1 MDAVGSAWTQ
11 AVDRDEMLRAPT
23 AGVAF
28 LPGLVRS
35 ERRDRAHG
43 SRLAKPLV
51 IGADIVA
58 IAAGMALAALIRD
71 SARHDL
77 HTTHESI
84 FLTAAVSIPIWL
96 FLFARYKLYSAAAVA
111 SAAAE
116 LRRIVHAT
124 AAAVA
129 CTALVAIVL
138 HEKTPRGWVI
148 LTFFTALVTVVA
160 ERTLVRRA
168 FSRVR
173 AGGRMR
179 RRVVIIG
186 ANAEAL
192 GFAQMLQANVTL
204 GYNVL
209 GVLEC
214 EGGSHPTAG
223 ERSPIPVLG
232 NCRDTLDI
240 VKALDVTGV
249 IIATSAVDV
258 PTANRLARRAA
269 RVGVPRRAH
278 VGSRRHPRRPLA
290 RPPSRTASGRV
301 HPADPT
307 PRRARRPRGR
317 LQARLTPPKTLP
329 SDGRE
334 IASMKREPC
343 HLMAGKSSL

>member
-23 AGVAF
+23 AGSAF

-43 SRLAKPLV
+43 SRVAKPCV
-51 IGADIVA
+51 IAADVVA
-58 IAAGMALAALIRD
+58 IAAAMALAALIRNV
-71 SARHDL
+71 ARHDL
-77 HTTHESI
+77 HATHGSI
-84 FLTAAVSIPIWL
+84 FLTAVVSIPVWL
-96 FLFARYKLYSAAAVA
+96 WVFARYKLYSAAAVA
-111 SAAAE
+111 SPTAE

-138 HEKTPRGWVI
+138 HEKTPRAWVI
-148 LTFFTALVTVVA
+148 LTFFTALVTVTA
-160 ERTLVRRA
+160 ERALVRRM
-168 FSRVR
+168 FSRIR
-173 AGGRMR
+173 AGGRLR

-192 GFAQMLQANVTL
+192 GFAQMLQANVDL

-214 EGGSHPTAG
+214 DGSHPG
-223 ERSPIPVLG
+223 LGMRSPIPVLG

-240 VKALDVTGV
+240 VKALDVSGV

-258 PTANRLARRAA
+258 PTANRLARALLELEY
-269 RVGVPRRAH
+269 H
-278 VGSRRHPRRPLA
+278 VELTSGLVDIPADRLLA
-290 RPPSRTASGRV
+290 RPLGRRPV
-301 HPADPT
+301 VYIPP
-307 PRRARRPRGR
+307 ARRPVMRVGR
-317 LQARLTPPKTLP
+317 AVGSKP
-329 SDGRE
+329 
-334 IASMKREPC
+334 A
-343 HLMAGKSSL
+343 

>member
-11 AVDRDEMLRAPT
+11 AVEPDEMLRAPT

-43 SRLAKPLV
+43 SRIAKPLV
-51 IGADIVA
+51 IAADIVA
-58 IAAGMALAALIRD
+58 IAAGMALAAVIRD

-77 HTTHESI
+77 HTTHASI
-84 FLTAAVSIPIWL
+84 FLTAAVAIPIWL
-96 FLFARYKLYSAAAVA
+96 CVFARYKLYSAAAVA
-111 SAAAE
+111 SATAE

-129 CTALVAIVL
+129 CTALVAVAL
-138 HEKTPRGWVI
+138 HEKTPRTWVI
-148 LTFFTALVTVVA
+148 LTFFTALLTVA
-160 ERTLVRRA
+160 GERALVRRA
-168 FSRVR
+168 FNRVR

-192 GFAQMLQANVTL
+192 GFAQMLQANVNL

-214 EGGSHPTAG
+214 EGIDHHAMGV
-223 ERSPIPVLG
+223 RSPIPMLG

-240 VKALDVTGV
+240 VKSLDVSGV

-258 PTANRLARRAA
+258 PTANRLARALLELEY
-269 RVGVPRRAH
+269 H
-278 VGSRRHPRRPLA
+278 VELTSGLVDIPADRLLA
-290 RPPSRTASGRV
+290 RPLG
-301 HPADPT
+301 
-307 PRRARRPRGR
+307 RRPVVYIPPTRRPVVRVGR
-317 LQARLTPPKTLP
+317 AVGTKP
-329 SDGRE
+329 
-334 IASMKREPC
+334 A
-343 HLMAGKSSL
+343 